1 MISCNN
7 LIWDEQLHC
16 QISLQLAAEEL
27 FDSLDERL
35 HPKVFMIG
43 VRIADDSNKAFIN
56 LECKDCDYC
65 VADFLSLQA
74 IPKIIH
80 PTQKDVKIGV
90 SAYVANGYL
99 SKIQQV
105 LRNHS
110 KRNVVESFISNPAY
124 INGYLVFVVTELSR
138 AVMNTYYTLTKDF
151 STAAKTLKIS
161 RSFIESIIKTY
172 LNASTNALKAKSQSE
187 FKILSKSRDEL
198 VSSAAHDFMVTVSA
212 AGQNTQHLHMLYDA
226 CNTISSLKYEGEEGL
241 GKMIVASINHKN
253 VELIIALE
261 EPIHIKD
268 FRKVRK
274 FLELADHK
282 NLLISDSVF
291 IYGLG
296 KLTGKYNY
304 HEESLFV
311 IHFTKHFHWEVLHH
325 DKIML
330 SVAFRM
336 PSFYSEQINK
346 ERFYSTLSRVFKTIQ
361 RGKLN
366 KLWGI
371 TVEATKQKHG
381 TILVISDAAK
391 EESSRLVDQSFK
403 IKPVVLTKNMVHQVT
418 SIDGAVLLDTDCF
431 CHGIG
436 VILDGIASSYGDS
449 SRGARFNS
457 AVRYYEFMEKKAGI
471 VVVVISE
478 DGMINLIPELKPQVM
493 HSHILKKIG
502 ELRALVHADYND
514 RRRFNIIM
522 EFFSHNHFYFSE
534 KECEVINALKATLEH
549 KYRFIDGV
557 KMIYDNFEPNKKMN
571 SSYYLKEINQQ

>member
-1 MISCNN
+1 MMGCNN

-27 FDSLDERL
+27 FDSLDDRL
-35 HPKVFMIG
+35 YPKVFMIG
-43 VRIADDSNKAFIN
+43 VRVDNDTNKHFIN

-65 VADFLSLQA
+65 VANFLSLQS
-74 IPKIIH
+74 ILKIIH
-80 PTQKDVKIGV
+80 PVKKDSEKEI
-90 SAYVANGYL
+90 SSYL
-99 SKIQQV
+99 TNNYLVEIQRILRKHPKSKI
-105 LRNHS
+105 
-110 KRNVVESFISNPAY
+110 VESFISNPAY
-124 INGYLVFVVTELSR
+124 INGYLVFVVTELNRS
-138 AVMNTYYTLTKDF
+138 VMNTYYTLTKDY
-151 STAAKTLKIS
+151 STATKAQKIS

-172 LNASTNALKAKSQSE
+172 LNASTNALKAKSLSE

-212 AGQNTQHLHMLYDA
+212 AGQNGQNLHVLYDA

-241 GKMIVASINHKN
+241 GKMIIASKNHKN
-253 VELIIALE
+253 ITLTLALE

-296 KLTGKYNY
+296 KIVGKYN
-304 HEESLFV
+304 HTEESLFV

-336 PSFYSEQINK
+336 PSLYSEQINK
-346 ERFYSTLSRVFKTIQ
+346 EKFYSTLNRVFKDIVREQ
-361 RGKLN
+361 LN
-366 KLWGI
+366 KLWEI
-371 TVEATKQKHG
+371 TIEATKQKHG
-381 TILVISDAAK
+381 TILVISNAAK
-391 EESSRLVDQSFK
+391 EEAERLSEQSFK
-403 IKPVVLTKNMVHQVT
+403 VKPVVLNRGLMQQVT
-418 SIDGAVLLDTDCF
+418 SIDGAVLLDTNCL
-431 CHGIG
+431 CYGIG

-457 AVRYYEFMEKKAGI
+457 AVRYYEFMEKKTGI
-471 VVVVISE
+471 VLVVISE
-478 DGMINLIPELKPQVM
+478 DGMINLIPELKPQVL
-493 HSHILKKIG
+493 HSNILKKIA
-502 ELRALVHADYND
+502 ELQLLVDTDDSD

-522 EFFSHNHFYFSE
+522 EFFSQNNFYFSE
-534 KECEVINALKATLEH
+534 KECTLINGLKATLEH

-571 SSYYLKEINQQ
+571 SSYYLKEVNQ

>member
-1 MISCNN
+1 MISGNN

-35 HPKVFMIG
+35 YPKVFMIG
-43 VRIADDSNKAFIN
+43 IRVIDDASKAFIN
-56 LECKDCDYC
+56 LECKDCDYF
-65 VADFLSLQA
+65 VTNFLSLQS

-80 PTQKDVKIGV
+80 PVQHDLEIDV
-90 SAYVANGYL
+90 SSYLTHAYFTE
-99 SKIQQV
+99 IQRV
-105 LRNHS
+105 LRQHPKS
-110 KRNVVESFISNPAY
+110 KSVESFISNPAY
-124 INGYLVFVVTELSR
+124 INGYLVFVVTELSK
-138 AVMNTYYTLTKDF
+138 AVLNTYYTLTKDF
-151 STAAKTLKIS
+151 SNADRDFKIS
-161 RSFIESIIKTY
+161 RSFIESIIKIY
-172 LNASTNALKAKSQSE
+172 LNASTNALKAKSQLE

-198 VSSAAHDFMVTVSA
+198 VSSAAHDFMITVSGV
-212 AGQNTQHLHMLYDA
+212 GQHPHHLHVLYDA

-241 GKMIVASINHKN
+241 GKMIIANKNHKN
-253 VELIIALE
+253 VALTLVLE
-261 EPIHIKD
+261 DPIHIKD

-296 KLTGKYNY
+296 KLTGKYNH

-336 PSFYSEQINK
+336 PSLYSEQINK
-346 ERFYSTLSRVFKTIQ
+346 EKFYSTLNRVFKNIH
-361 RGKLN
+361 REKLN
-366 KLWGI
+366 KLWEI
-371 TVEATKQKHG
+371 AIESTKQKHG
-381 TILVISDAAK
+381 TILVITDAA
-391 EESSRLVDQSFK
+391 EEEAQRLSEQSFK
-403 IKPVVLTKNMVHQVT
+403 VKPVILTKNAVHQVT
-418 SIDGAVLLDTDCF
+418 SIDGAVLLDTNCY

-457 AVRYYEFMEKKAGI
+457 AVRYYEFMEKKTGI

-493 HSHILKKIG
+493 HSHIVQKIEDLK
-502 ELRALVHADYND
+502 ALVQANYND
-514 RRRFNIIM
+514 RRRFNLIM
-522 EFFSHNHFYFSE
+522 EFFNQNNFYFSE
-534 KECEVINALKATLEH
+534 KECDLINQLKATLEH
-549 KYRFIDGV
+549 KYRFIDGI
-557 KMIYDNFEPNKKMN
+557 KMIYDNFKPNKKMN
-571 SSYYLKEINQQ
+571 SSYYLKEVNHE

>member
-1 MISCNN
+1 MNSCNN

-27 FDSLDERL
+27 FDSLDEHL
-35 HPKVFMIG
+35 YPKVFMIG
-43 VRIADDSNKAFIN
+43 IRINHNTYRPFIN

-65 VADFLSLQA
+65 IADFLNLQA
-74 IPKIIH
+74 IPDIIV
-80 PTQKDVKIGV
+80 PVPKDTEIV
-90 SAYVANGYL
+90 SAYLTNAYL
-99 SKIQQV
+99 SEIQRI
-105 LRNHS
+105 LRKHPKS
-110 KRNVVESFISNPAY
+110 ATVESFISNPAY
-124 INGYLVFVVTELSR
+124 INGYLVFVVTELNK
-138 AVMNTYYTLTKDF
+138 AAMNTYYTLTKDF
-151 STAAKTLKIS
+151 SSADLDFKIS
-161 RSFIESIIKTY
+161 RSFIESIIKAY
-172 LNASTNALKAKSQSE
+172 LKASTNALKAKSQSE

-212 AGQNTQHLHMLYDA
+212 AGHCPRPLHILYDA

-241 GKMIVASINHKN
+241 GKMIIACKNHKN
-253 VELIIALE
+253 VELTIALE

-282 NLLISDSVF
+282 NLLVSDSVF

-296 KLTGKYNY
+296 KITGKYNY
-304 HEESLFV
+304 HDESLFI

-336 PSFYSEQINK
+336 PGFYSEQINK
-346 ERFYSTLSRVFKTIQ
+346 EKFYSTLNRVFKVIQ
-361 RGKLN
+361 KEKIH
-366 KLWGI
+366 KLWDI
-371 TVEATKQKHG
+371 TIAATKQKHG
-381 TILVISDAAK
+381 TILVISDSAK
-391 EESSRLVDQSFK
+391 DEAERLIEQSFK
-403 IKPVVLTKNMVHQVT
+403 IKPVGLTKNAVQQVT
-418 SIDGAVLLDTDCF
+418 SIDGAILLDTQCF
-431 CHGIG
+431 CYGIG
-436 VILDGIASSYGDS
+436 VILDGIASNYGDS

-457 AVRYYEFMEKKAGI
+457 AVRYYEFMQQKTGI
-471 VVVVISE
+471 VIVVISE

-493 HSHILKKIG
+493 HSNILKKIE
-502 ELRALVHADYND
+502 ELKALVNTNHGD

-522 EFFSHNHFYFSE
+522 EFFNQHSFYFNE
-534 KECEVINALKATLEH
+534 EECSTINGLKATLEH

-571 SSYYLKEINQQ
+571 SSYYLKEVNQN

>member
-1 MISCNN
+1 MNGCHN

-27 FDSLDERL
+27 FNSLDERL
-35 HPKVFMIG
+35 FPKVYMIG
-43 VRIADDSNKAFIN
+43 VRVSEDVNKVFIH

-65 VADFLSLQA
+65 VADFLSLQT
-74 IPKIIH
+74 IPNIIYSNQGASENHISSYLTNSYLCEIQRILRKH
-80 PTQKDVKIGV
+80 PKSK
-90 SAYVANGYL
+90 VA
-99 SKIQQV
+99 
-105 LRNHS
+105 
-110 KRNVVESFISNPAY
+110 ESFISNPAY
-124 INGYLVFVVTELSR
+124 INGYLVFVVTELNK

-151 STAAKTLKIS
+151 SGGVGENKIS

-198 VSSAAHDFMVTVSA
+198 VSSAAQNFMITVSA
-212 AGQNTQHLHMLYDA
+212 SGKNAQNLHILYDA

-241 GKMIVASINHKN
+241 GKMIIAAKNHKN
-253 VELIIALE
+253 VELNIALE
-261 EPIHIKD
+261 QPIHIKD

-296 KLTGKYNY
+296 KLKGKYD
-304 HEESLFV
+304 HHDESLFV

-330 SVAFRM
+330 SVAFRQ
-336 PSFYSEQINK
+336 PSLYSEQINRDK
-346 ERFYSTLSRVFKTIQ
+346 FYSTIKRIFKNIK
-361 RGKLN
+361 REKAN
-366 KLWGI
+366 KLWEL

-391 EESSRLVDQSFK
+391 VEAARLKEQSFK
-403 IKPVVLTKNMVHQVT
+403 IKPVLLTKNTVQQVT
-418 SIDGAVLLDTDCF
+418 SIDGAILLDTDCL

-471 VVVVISE
+471 VIVVISE
-478 DGMINLIPELKPQVM
+478 DGMINLIPELKPQVL
-493 HSHILKKIG
+493 HSHILKKIE
-502 ELRALVHADYND
+502 ELKVLENANYSD

-522 EFFSHNHFYFSE
+522 EFFNQNNFYFSE
-534 KECEVINALKATLEH
+534 KECALINALKGKLEH

-571 SSYYLKEINQQ
+571 ASYYLKEVN